1 MKSEDLKILLALE
14 GKWTVSLNGREF
26 LALSASEISV
36 EESTIRFGKYSR
48 RILDLDWLRP
58 NVFRMRARARAGRQV
73 DTVIFYPGDQLPST
87 ADLRRR
93 RRAFQIEIGRILCEY
108 FGTRKIQRQTLYSD
122 RRHGIGGAY
131 PRFLVGRHAIIAA
144 SPDESSA
151 VVNGVMRAAL
161 LWAPLVRRP
170 VVVVLPQGRHQ
181 TISARLRVMPK
192 TRAMIEWLQ
201 WDGNRIQPL
210 DDENAAPETDV
221 QEFVRPEVS
230 SEAARICAIAPELL
244 QAVPHIAGKAL
255 SIRLRGIEVAR
266 LDRKSTRL

>member
-58 NVFRMRARARAGRQV
+58 NVFRMRVRARAGRQV

-93 RRAFQIEIGRILCEY
+93 RRAFQAEIGRALCEY
-108 FGTRKIQRQTLYSD
+108 FGARKIERQTLYSD

-144 SPDESSA
+144 APDEPSA
-151 VVNGVMRAAL
+151 VVNGIMRAAL

-170 VVVVLPQGRHQ
+170 VVAVLPQGRHQ
-181 TISARLRVMPK
+181 TISARLRVMSN
-192 TRAMIEWLQ
+192 TRASGSNGTETVSGHWMTRTQ
-201 WDGNRIQPL
+201 HRKQTFRNFFSRTCHPKSRAFARSPL
-210 DDENAAPETDV
+210 DSYMLCRILPG
-221 QEFVRPEVS
+221 RPYPYGY
-230 SEAARICAIAPELL
+230 EALRLRVYP
-244 QAVPHIAGKAL
+244 GKA
-255 SIRLRGIEVAR
+255 
-266 LDRKSTRL
+266 